1 MHKTSFSL
9 KFSTKQL
16 ALWGMVLFAVSAH
29 AQLAVNEFNSKR
41 GFTDETGED
50 VDWIEVFN
58 YATDSVFLAD
68 YFLSDN
74 PNNLDK
80 WQFPNTYLGSQELIT
95 ICASGKENGAFPSH
109 WEALVVAENIW
120 KYWTGSSPPPNYNDW
135 NQSGYNDQNWNS
147 GQGGIGYGDND
158 DNTTIAATPSILM
171 RKEFQIVDVLD
182 ITHLLFHADYDDGF
196 IAYLNGVEIMRSDNF
211 ANSSPS
217 YNEFTTYD
225 KEAVMYD
232 GGMPESQLF
241 DTDEVQNLLQ
251 SGTNVLAVRVHNA
264 SANSSDM
271 SSNFF
276 LSAGIASMNIN
287 YQSLPTWIQT
297 PLVLP
302 HAGFKLSHG
311 ETIFISDSN
320 EIIVDSV
327 YIPYDITRSIS
338 RGRLPDGTGNW
349 CYFNAPSPNESNS
362 QNTCYSGITETPVL
376 DLASGWYSAA
386 QQVTVTTPNNATSYY
401 TINGDVPDRNDT
413 EVNGPIFIYNT
424 SVLSVRT
431 FSDVGQK
438 LPSAVVDRTYI
449 IDEDNHGLP
458 VVSIITT
465 ENHLWDWDNG
475 IYVMGPGASTNYPY
489 FGSNFWQPWSK
500 KSRMEFFDG
509 TQTKQFEAV
518 FDLEIHGGWSRAE
531 PQKSFRIDAKSKYT
545 GDIEYP
551 LIERKPQITSY
562 NNFNLRNGGQHSLF
576 DRIQDAVMS
585 RLSEGTSIDRMGYQ
599 ACIVYLNG
607 AYWGLY
613 GIREKFDEHYVESNH
628 GVDKDAVQL
637 LNREGA
643 LVGEASHFVES
654 HQIITSTS
662 TSAPNFV
669 EVLSTRFDLE
679 NYIDYFVFE
688 TYIQNRDW
696 MGIDWE
702 LNNIKL
708 WRQDTLGATW
718 RYMMYDTDFA
728 FGLYGG
734 NIYQNYIDKAR
745 NPSYPNQHSQ
755 IFDHIL
761 DNADFRCRFANRYDD
776 LINTTFQ
783 VDRFNAVTDELKSE
797 LAPAIPDHVANW
809 SSQMGPNSY
818 SYWLDAVNGIKS
830 YNSARIATARQ
841 HLNQS
846 LSLQGQRAVDLAAYP
861 LNSGHIQLN
870 SITPELPW
878 DGIYHGGCPIT
889 AQAIPSFGFIFSHW
903 YSNATDY
910 NNALQDSINVV
921 LAANTT
927 LVAHFDSCKNVVEG
941 TIQQEERM
949 LKAAVSIAV
958 TDPTYEWF
966 YNGILVSTD
975 SVIYNPLDGNYQLT
989 VRFDSCEIQSEVASV
1004 NNGEYGIHLFPNP
1017 AVDALTVQF
1026 LMGQPEN
1033 MTLAIYNTAGQLVWE
1048 SNYTNFV
1055 GQFNTALDVS
1065 TFARDLYFLRI
1076 TTPTKTYARKFILID

>member
-16 ALWGMVLFAVSAH
+16 ALWGMVLFTVSAH

-50 VDWIEVFN
+50 VDWVEVFN

-74 PNNLDK
+74 PDNLDK

-135 NQSGYNDQNWNS
+135 NELGYNDQNWNS

-232 GGMPESQLF
+232 GGIPESQLF
-241 DTDEVQNLLQ
+241 NTDEVQNLLQ

-302 HAGFKLSHG
+302 HADFKLSHG
-311 ETIFISDSN
+311 ETICISDSN

-349 CYFNAPSPNESNS
+349 CYFSAPSPNESNS

-401 TINGDVPDRNDT
+401 TVNGDVPDRNDT
-413 EVNGPIFIYNT
+413 EVNGPIYIYNT

-458 VVSIITT
+458 VVSIIAT
-465 ENHLWDWDNG
+465 ENHLWDWNSG
-475 IYVMGPGASTNYPY
+475 IYVMGPNASTNYPY
-489 FGSNFWQPWSK
+489 FGSNFWQPWSR

-509 TQTKQFEAV
+509 TQTKQFEAI

-545 GDIEYP
+545 GDVEYP

-669 EVLSTRFDLE
+669 EVLSARFDLE

-708 WRQDTLGATW
+708 WRQDTPGATW

-818 SYWLDAVNGIKS
+818 AYWLDAVNGIKS

-1004 NNGEYGIHLFPNP
+1004 NNGKYGIHLFPNP

>member
-1 MHKTSFSL
+1 MLNIRFSL
-9 KFSTKQL
+9 ARKKIRP
-16 ALWGMVLFAVSAH
+16 ALWGMVLFSVSVH

-41 GFTDETGED
+41 GFTDENGDD

-58 YATDSVFLAD
+58 YSSDSVFLAD

-74 PNNLDK
+74 PDNLDK

-95 ICASGKENGAFPSH
+95 ICASGREYVKFPNH
-109 WEALVVAENIW
+109 WEALVLADQIW
-120 KYWTGSSPPPNYNDW
+120 KYWNGSSPPTNYNDW
-135 NQSGYNDQNWNS
+135 NQLGYNDQSWNS

-158 DNTTIAATPSILM
+158 DNTTIAATPSILI
-171 RKEFQIVDVLD
+171 RKEFQIVDIQD

-211 ANSSPS
+211 ASATPA
-217 YNEFTTYD
+217 YNEFTTVD
-225 KEAVMYD
+225 KEAVLYS
-232 GGMPESQLF
+232 GGIPESQLF
-241 DTDEVQNLLQ
+241 DTEAVQDLLL

-271 SSNFF
+271 SSNFY
-276 LSAGIASMNIN
+276 LSAGIASTNFSYQNIP
-287 YQSLPTWIQT
+287 SWIQT
-297 PLVLP
+297 PLILP
-302 HAGFKLSHG
+302 HADFKLSHG
-311 ETIFISDSN
+311 ETICISDSN
-320 EIIVDSV
+320 ETLLDSV
-327 YIPYDITRSIS
+327 YIPFDITRSIS

-362 QNTCYSGITETPVL
+362 QNTCYSGITETPAL

-386 QQVTVTTPNNATSYY
+386 QQVAITSPINTTSYY
-401 TINGDVPDRNDT
+401 TTNGDVPDRNDT
-413 EVNGPIFIYNT
+413 EINGPIYVYST

-465 ENHLWDWDNG
+465 ENHLWDWNSG
-475 IYVMGPGASTNYPY
+475 IYVMGPNASANYPY
-489 FGSNFWQPWSK
+489 FGSNFWEPWSR
-500 KSRMEFFDG
+500 KSRMEFFDSSK
-509 TQTKQFEAV
+509 TKQFEAV

-531 PQKSFRIDAKSKYT
+531 PQKSFRIDAKSIYT

-551 LIERKPQITSY
+551 LIPRKPGITSF

-585 RLSEGTSIDRMGYQ
+585 RLSEGTNIDRMGYQ

-628 GVDKDAVQL
+628 GVDKDEIQL

-643 LVGEASHFVES
+643 LVGDANHFVES
-654 HQIITSTS
+654 HQIITNTS
-662 TSAPNFV
+662 TAAPNFV
-669 EVLSTRFDLE
+669 EVLSSRFDLE

-708 WRQDTLGATW
+708 WRQDTLDATW

-761 DNADFRCRFANRYDD
+761 DNADFRCRFVNRYDD

-783 VDRFNAVTDELKSE
+783 TDHFNEVTDELKSE
-797 LAPAIPDHVANW
+797 LAPAIPDHIANW
-809 SSQMGPNSY
+809 SSQMGPY
-818 SYWLDAVNGIKS
+818 SYTYWLNEVNGIKI
-830 YNSARIATARQ
+830 YNSSRIATARQ

-846 LSLQGQRAVDLAAYP
+846 LSLQGQHTVDLDVFPSTA
-861 LNSGHIQLN
+861 GHVKLN
-870 SITPELPW
+870 SIMPELPW
-878 DGIYHGGCPIT
+878 DGVYHGACPVE
-889 AQAIPSFGFIFSHW
+889 AKAIPSHGFLFSHW
-903 YSNATDY
+903 YSTATPY
-910 NNALQDSINVV
+910 NNAVQDSIEVA
-921 LAANTT
+921 LSANTT
-927 LVAHFDSCKNVVEG
+927 LVAHFDTCKNVVDA
-941 TIQQEERM
+941 TIEQSERM
-949 LKAAVSIAV
+949 LKAGVSIAV
-958 TDPTYEWF
+958 SNPSYEWL
-966 YNGILVSTD
+966 YNGTLVSTD
-975 SVIYNPLDGNYQLT
+975 SVIYNPLDGDYQLM
-989 VRFDSCEIQSEVASV
+989 VRFDSCEIQSETFVV
-1004 NNGEYGIHLFPNP
+1004 NQGDYGIHLFPNP
-1017 AVDALTVQF
+1017 AVNALNIQF
-1026 LMGQPEN
+1026 LMGQQEN
-1033 MTLAIYNTAGQLVWE
+1033 MTLGIYNTAGQLVWE
-1048 SNYTNFV
+1048 TTYSHFL
-1055 GQFNTALDVS
+1055 GQFNTAIDVS
-1065 TFARDLYFLRI
+1065 SFARDLYILRI
-1076 TTPTKTYARKFILID
+1076 TTPSVTYAGKFVLVD